1 MPKSDINVDSVG
13 EYVTRK
19 EYGEVLESILKLI
32 KSVKDVKDEIN
43 KLTKYINQQITYLM
57 QR

>member
-32 KSVKDVKDEIN
+32 KSVKDVNDEVN
-43 KLTKYINQQITYLM
+43 KLTKYINQQITCLLK
-57 QR
+57 R

>member
-32 KSVKDVKDEIN
+32 KSVKDVNDEVN